1 MPTNVKLFLGLYG
14 VAMVMSLAG
23 FVGML
28 TLIAPFNMSL
38 SERAAIVTI
47 PAVELVAGVV
57 LTVLAGFWRQNWAR
71 WALMVLF
78 VLGLAL
84 TSRSTMALRH
94 LALVPAIL
102 LFVEIALQAV
112 GLVFAFSAG
121 ARPWFEPG
129 TVAPEKLF

>member
-14 VAMVMSLAG
+14 AAMVMSLTG

-28 TLIAPFNMSL
+28 TLIAPFNL
-38 SERAAIVTI
+38 SPSQSAAIVTI
-47 PAVELVAGVV
+47 PAVKLGAGV
-57 LTVLAGFWRQNWAR
+57 LLAVLAGFWRQNWAR
-71 WALMVLF
+71 WALLVLF

-84 TSRSTMALRH
+84 TSRSTIALRH

-102 LFVEIALQAV
+102 LLVEIALQAV

-129 TVAPEKLF
+129 TMAPEKMF